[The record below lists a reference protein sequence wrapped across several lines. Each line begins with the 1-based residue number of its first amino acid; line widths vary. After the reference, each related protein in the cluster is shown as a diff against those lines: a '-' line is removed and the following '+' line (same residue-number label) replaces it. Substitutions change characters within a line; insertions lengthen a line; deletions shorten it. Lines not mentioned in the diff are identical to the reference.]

1 MMTNYQNMPRWRLI
15 LGEGSRETFT
25 SYDEQMVQ
33 LTDEQQLMDE
43 ALAAIYDNT
52 DGSSASMGSSLKLAK
67 WLGDVRT
74 FFPQDVV
81 SVIQRDAIE
90 RKGLTQLLFEPE
102 TMKHVKPSIEMV
114 ATLLSLKGKI
124 PERTKDTARELVQAV
139 VEDIR
144 KRLEQD
150 IRQAVKGA
158 LNRQKHSPLS
168 SGLQSVDWQSTIR
181 RNLRHYNKE
190 YQMVIPERFY
200 FFERARQ
207 SNHWT
212 VIVDIDQSASM
223 GESIIYASIV
233 SSIFASIPALKTH
246 VVAFDTDVVDLT
258 EQCEQDPV
266 DMLFG
271 IQLGGGTDINKSI
284 GYCESFITD
293 PAKTLFILIS
303 DLEEGGNRAGMI
315 RRLREMHEA
324 GVKVIS
330 LLALS
335 DEGVP
340 YYDQSNANQ
349 LAKIGIPCFGC
360 TPSLLP
366 DLLEDALKGK
376 DLREWATK
384 SYHSLRS

>member
-1 MMTNYQNMPRWRLI
+1 MTNNQMMPRWRLI
-15 LGEGSRETFT
+15 LGEASQKTFT
-25 SYDEQMVQ
+25 SYDEEMVQ
-33 LTDEQQLMDE
+33 LTDEQRLMDE
-43 ALAAIYDNT
+43 ALAAIYDDT
-52 DGSSASMGSSLKLAK
+52 EGGSTSIGSSLKLVK

-81 SVIQRDAIE
+81 SIIQSDAIE

-102 TMKHVKPSIEMV
+102 TLQHVKPSIEMV
-114 ATLLSLKGKI
+114 ATLLTLKGKI
-124 PERTKDTARELVQAV
+124 PERTKDTARELVKAV
-139 VEDIR
+139 VEEVQ

-158 LNRQKHSPLS
+158 LNRQKHSPLP
-168 SGLQSVDWQSTIR
+168 SGLQSIDWESTIR
-181 RNLRHYNKE
+181 RNLKHYNE
-190 YQMVIPERFY
+190 DYQMIIPERFY

-223 GESIIYASIV
+223 GESIIYGSIV
-233 SSIFASIPALKTH
+233 SSIFASISALKTH
-246 VVAFDTDVVDLT
+246 VVAFDTEVVDLT

-284 GYCESFITD
+284 RYCESFITD

-315 RRLREMHEA
+315 RRLRDMHEA

-366 DLLEDALKGK
+366 DLLEDVLKGN
-376 DLREWATK
+376 DLGEWTK
-384 SYHSLRS
+384 QTYHKE

>member
-1 MMTNYQNMPRWRLI
+1 MTNYQNMPRWRLI